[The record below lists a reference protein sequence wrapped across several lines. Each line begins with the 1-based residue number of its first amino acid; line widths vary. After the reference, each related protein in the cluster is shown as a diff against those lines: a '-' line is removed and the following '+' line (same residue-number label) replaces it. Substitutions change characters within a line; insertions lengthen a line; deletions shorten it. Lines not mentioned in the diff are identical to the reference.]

1 MNKIMDFY
9 APWCAPCKTLE
20 PHLKAAEIRGVKIE
34 HVDIDKDPETAR
46 LFGVSSLPTLL
57 FLKGKEIVD
66 TTIGASPAVIKK
78 IQAFSGD

>member
-9 APWCAPCKTLE
+9 APWCVPCKTLE

-34 HVDIDKDPETAR
+34 RVDIDQDPETAG

-57 FLKGKEIVD
+57 FFKGANLVD
-66 TTIGASPAVIKK
+66 TTIGMSTIVIAK

>member
-1 MNKIMDFY
+1 MNKIIDFW
-9 APWCAPCKTLE
+9 APWCVHCKTLE

-34 HVDIDKDPETAR
+34 RVDIDQNLETAR

-57 FLKGKEIVD
+57 FFKGANLVD
-66 TTIGASPAVIKK
+66 TTTGMSAIVIAK

>member
-9 APWCAPCKTLE
+9 APWCVPCKTLE

-34 HVDIDKDPETAR
+34 RVDIDQDPETGK

-57 FLKGKEIVD
+57 FFKGADLVD
-66 TTIGASPAVIKK
+66 STTGASPAVIAK